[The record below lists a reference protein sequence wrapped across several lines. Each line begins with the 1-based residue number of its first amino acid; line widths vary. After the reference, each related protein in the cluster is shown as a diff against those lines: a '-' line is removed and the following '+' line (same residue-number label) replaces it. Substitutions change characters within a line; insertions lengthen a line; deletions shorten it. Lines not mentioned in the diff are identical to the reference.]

1 MLNRLNSKT
10 GFIIAILGLLLS
22 FLFNYNNNYTVHEL
36 CQKVQKTLNNR
47 EKTVLSKLNL
57 MGEMLKENSP
67 DHLFDLYE
75 GPITEFY
82 AKENAG
88 LYVFEKDTLRFWTT
102 NLIPLDF
109 SARSFNEENG
119 MVHLRNGWYE
129 YFFKPTGLLKTVAL
143 ILIKPEYDVQNNY
156 LNNSYASWLELP
168 ESANKLIYPVV
179 NSQNAVRTINN
190 KDLFEIGTREELTK
204 SKIKSNWAVI
214 LFFIS
219 FALILFLVLKK
230 SLSKN
235 ISLNQFILGSVLLFG
250 IRSLMIYFKWPGLL
264 YCISLYDVGTYANS
278 DSFFNYFLG
287 DILLNVVLLFVWA
300 FVFNKKIE
308 FRFTNTAA
316 QFLAPLILIFLLIFL
331 AFELN
336 VIIKSLI
343 VNSIISF
350 EFLNFF
356 NLNSL
361 SFLCLGMVFFYG
373 FGMAVI
379 LEKWLDT
386 FFENKAKKRAGILF
400 AFILIYGLTYF
411 IFLKHHFGKVETI
424 WFFALF
430 GISFIL
436 KKLKFNRSVIGIGMR
451 ILLFSIITSYL
462 FSKYNSKSEQ
472 QKIVSLSDKLSDR
485 MDPILENSFTEAVK
499 KIKADDLLYELVKQ
513 LPNNNN
519 ELEQKIRRQYFS
531 GYFEKYNIQMMVFDS
546 LCVPDFRNSNP
557 LLYNND
563 YFEEQI
569 KTAVPTASEELFFI
583 EEYNPNSR
591 YIAKI
596 NFDPLEN
603 KKPSHILYAIMEP
616 KKAADAGSFMELLL
630 DKPQQKQNHPF
641 VIYKNNKLNETYGD
655 FDYPINFT
663 SISGLEKINP
673 DYEHRL
679 FTPDKITKIIISTPK
694 KEFKYYFTANSY
706 YFLFYS
712 VLSLL
717 MIFGYYTVSDKV
729 LFFSLNRRIQFF
741 IVSILFFALSAVGI
755 FSVRLVI
762 SKFEEDRS
770 KQLTESVQ
778 RINTELSPLLFN
790 TKKLNSENKPYAETV
805 LKRYAVLFN
814 SEISLY
820 DDNGYLFAT
829 SQPQLFDKGLT
840 SKFTNP
846 LAIANFK
853 RKQSSYFPTRDYV
866 GSLNYLSLYS
876 AIYNTQGNFLGY
888 INLPYFARQI
898 DLEKELSDYITTLLN
913 VYVVLFLVSLFTGLI
928 VTAYITKPLRTVQLQ
943 LAKISLN
950 KKNEP
955 IVWESN
961 DEIGGLV
968 NEYNE
973 MLLKLEQ
980 SANLLA
986 KSEREGAW
994 REMAKQ
1000 VAHEIKNPLT
1010 PMKLNLQY
1018 MQKIVKEDGS
1028 DFKEKFK
1035 TISSSIIEQIDTLAN
1050 IANEF
1055 SNFAKMPKVSL
1066 QSVNLMEIIHSS
1078 TQLFKNEEHSKI
1090 SLVNFSNTNWVVADK
1105 EQCLRVFNNLI
1116 KNAIQSIPENKNGTI
1131 EIKLEEERDS
1141 ILVSV
1146 KDNGCGIP
1154 ADMHEKIFVPNF
1166 TTKTTGTGL
1175 GLAMVKNIISSFEGK
1190 IWFESIENQGTTFFL
1205 RFMKSESKII

>member
-10 GFIIAILGLLLS
+10 GFIIAILGLLVS
-22 FLFNYNNNYTVHEL
+22 FLLNYTNVNTVHEL
-36 CQKVQKTLNNR
+36 CQKVQKNLNAR

-57 MGEMLKENSP
+57 LGEMLKENSP
-67 DHLFDLYE
+67 EHLFDLYE

-88 LYVFEKDTLRFWTT
+88 LYVFDNDTLKFWTT
-102 NLIPLDF
+102 NQIPLDF
-109 SARSFNEENG
+109 SANIFKDDNG

-129 YFFKPTGLLKTVAL
+129 YFFKRTVGLKTVAL

-156 LNNSYASWLELP
+156 LNNSFAAWLELSA
-168 ESANKLIYPVV
+168 SANKLIYPVI
-179 NSQNAVRTINN
+179 NSENAVKSVNGKN
-190 KDLFEIGTREELTK
+190 LFEINTKDELTK
-204 SKIKSNWAVI
+204 SKSKSNWAVI

-235 ISLNQFILGSVLLFG
+235 ISLNYFILGSILLLG
-250 IRSLMIYFKWPGLL
+250 IRSGMIYFKLPGLL
-264 YCISLYDVGTYANS
+264 YHISLYDVGTYANS

-300 FVFNKKIE
+300 FVFYKKIE
-308 FRFTNTAA
+308 FRFTNTVMQLAA
-316 QFLAPLILIFLLIFL
+316 PVLLIFLLTFL

-343 VNSIISF
+343 ENSIISF

-356 NLNSL
+356 NLNAL
-361 SFLCLGMVFFYG
+361 SFLCLGIVFFYG
-373 FGMAVI
+373 FAMAVI

-386 FFENKAKKRAGILF
+386 FFETGSKKRKTILTTF
-400 AFILIYGLTYF
+400 LLIYGLTYF
-411 IFLKHHFGKVETI
+411 IFFKHHFGKAETL
-424 WFFALF
+424 WFLAMFA
-430 GISFIL
+430 ISLIL
-436 KKLKFNRSVIGIGMR
+436 KKLKFNRSVIGIGLQ
-451 ILLFSIITSYL
+451 ILVFSIITSYL

-472 QKIVSLSDKLSDR
+472 KNIVTLYDKLSDR
-485 MDPILENSFTEAVK
+485 MDPILENTFTEAAK
-499 KIKADDLLYELVKQ
+499 KIKADELLNNLIKQ
-513 LPNNNN
+513 LPGNSA
-519 ELEQKIRRQYFS
+519 ELEQKIRQQYFS
-531 GYFEKYNIQMMVFDS
+531 GYFEKYNLQLMIFDS
-546 LCVPDFRNSNP
+546 VCLPDFRNSNP

-569 KTAVPTASEELFFI
+569 KTAIPTASEELFFI

-596 NFDPLEN
+596 PFNANEN
-603 KKPSHILYAIMEP
+603 AKPSHILYAILEP
-616 KKAADAGSFMELLL
+616 KKSADAGSFMELLL
-630 DKPQQKQNHPF
+630 DKPQQKQNHPYA
-641 VIYKNNKLNETYGD
+641 IYKQNKLNDSYGD
-655 FDYPINFT
+655 FNYPINYI
-663 SISGLEKINP
+663 SIANLENVNP
-673 DYEHRL
+673 DFEHRL
-679 FTPDKITKIIISTPK
+679 FAGADNITQIIISTPK
-694 KEFKYYFTANSY
+694 KDFKYYFTANSY
-706 YFLFYS
+706 YFLFYA

-762 SKFEEDRS
+762 TKFEADCV

-778 RINTELSPLLFN
+778 RINTELTPFLFK

-820 DDNGYLFAT
+820 DDDGYLFAT
-829 SQPQLFDKGLT
+829 SQPQLFDKGLN

-853 RKQSSYFPTRDYV
+853 RKQSSYFPTRDYI

-876 AIYNTQGNFLGY
+876 AIYNTEGNFLGY

-973 MLLKLEQ
+973 MLLKLEE

-1018 MQKIVKEDGS
+1018 MQKIVNEDNEG
-1028 DFKEKFK
+1028 FKEKFK
-1035 TISSSIIEQIDTLAN
+1035 SISSSIIEQIDTLAN

-1066 QSVNLMEIIHSS
+1066 QSVNLLEIIHTSML
-1078 TQLFKNEEHSKI
+1078 LFKNEEHTKI
-1090 SLVNFSNTNWVVADK
+1090 NLSNFTNVNLVVADK

-1116 KNAIQSIPENKNGTI
+1116 KNAVQSIPENKNGII
-1131 EIKLEEERDS
+1131 EIKLEEEKDS

-1154 ADMHEKIFVPNF
+1154 NNMHEKIFVPNF

-1205 RFMKSESKII
+1205 RFLKS